1 VKTPALD
8 TFQNILFMELRPW
21 MATGITEAKYKQ
33 LLLEIKKEHFS
44 FQPLHDV
51 DFPKPLNAKRKYYYA
66 LIENDVI
73 QYLNIFTSCISG
85 ALNENE
91 KKYWVHN
98 SLNKILP
105 QKFKDTKEVIEFHK
119 YDLEKIIGSSGNS
132 AAFDDGYIIQFLR
145 LQVLRIFLEIQDA
158 YKDYASDE
166 VFSFE
171 ELNAKYYSD
180 SLPKSFIKE
189 ATKLKLNSPTDSPR
203 IKSPTIQFVPR
214 PFDFR
219 PDAKGILSYKA
230 IIKNADRFS
239 RFEERL
245 FTNELID
252 ENYNFRDQHGQIQEL
267 AAVFQ
272 TLFQKG
278 YFNKLKFPGQKP
290 IKPVEIRKFL
300 DHRYNSKTD
309 KQFREWGNNPDKLA
323 TFTAARWIDNLPV
336 S

>member
-252 ENYNFRDQHGQIQEL
+252 ENYNF
-267 AAVFQ
+267 
-272 TLFQKG
+272 
-278 YFNKLKFPGQKP
+278 PGQQP

>member
-1 VKTPALD
+1 VKSPALD

-44 FQPLHDV
+44 FQPLFEV

-105 QKFKDTKEVIEFHK
+105 QKFKDTKEIIEFHK

-132 AAFDDGYIIQFLR
+132 AVFDDAYIIQLLR

-189 ATKLKLNSPTDSPR
+189 AAKLKLNSPTDSPR
-203 IKSPTIQFVPR
+203 TKSPTIQFVPR
-214 PFDFR
+214 PFDFK
-219 PDAKGILSYKA
+219 PTAKGILSFET

-239 RFEERL
+239 IFEERL

-252 ENYNFRDQHGQIQEL
+252 ENYNFRDDHGKIQEL
-267 AAVFQ
+267 AAAFQ

-278 YFNKLKFPGQKP
+278 YFNKLKFPGKKP

-309 KQFREWGNNPDKLA
+309 KQFREWGNNQDKLA
-323 TFTAARWIDNLPV
+323 TFTSARWIDNLPV